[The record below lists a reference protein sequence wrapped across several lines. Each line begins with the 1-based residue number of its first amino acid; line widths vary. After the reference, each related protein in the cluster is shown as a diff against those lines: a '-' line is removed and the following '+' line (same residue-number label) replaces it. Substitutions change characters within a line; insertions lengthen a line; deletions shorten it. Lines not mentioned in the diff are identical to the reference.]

1 MTAPVFVDSN
11 VLLYWRDATEPAK
24 QCAAADWLAALW
36 RSGMGRTSCQVLNEY
51 YVNVTRKLKPGL
63 EPDEAWDDVSALA
76 RWNPLPVSVDLL
88 ARSREIERRHRL
100 SLWDSLIVAAAQAQN
115 CALLLSEDFQ
125 DGASFGS
132 VMVRSPFTL
141 GISEAAAEYPTLPPR
156 YRHPPRGRPRRLV
169 SGESGR

>member
-1 MTAPVFVDSN
+1 MTALVFVDSN

-24 QCAAADWLAALW
+24 QQLAASWLTQLW
-36 RSGMGRTSCQVLNEY
+36 RTGTGRTSCQVLNEF
-51 YVNVTRKLKPGL
+51 YVNATRKLKPGL
-63 EPDEAWDDVSALA
+63 DPDEAWDDVNALA

-100 SLWDSLIVAAAQAQN
+100 SWWDSLIVAAAQAQN

-132 VMVRSPFTL
+132 VVVRSPFTSR
-141 GISEAAAEYPTLPPR
+141 ISDAPAEYPASPLR
-156 YRHPPRGRPRRLV
+156 YRHPPRGRPRKVALIEA
-169 SGESGR
+169 GE